1 MFLYRARKVAVGDD
15 DGAVYVCVCRCGAA
29 GVSAGVFP
37 VGGDG
42 AGVDGQGSLSGS

>member
-1 MFLYRARKVAVGDD
+1 MVPFTF
-15 DGAVYVCVCRCGAA
+15 CVCRCGAA